1 MTIYRIEKS
10 GKTYYKD
17 GLIKYLNRYLS
28 RMDII
33 VFYNDKK
40 GIKYRAVD
48 MGSGYFIQRWDDEL
62 GWFITSVY

>member
-17 GLIKYLNRYLS
+17 GLIKYFNRYLP

-33 VFYNDKK
+33 IFYNDKK

-48 MGSGYFIQRWDDEL
+48 MRHGYFIQRWDDEL